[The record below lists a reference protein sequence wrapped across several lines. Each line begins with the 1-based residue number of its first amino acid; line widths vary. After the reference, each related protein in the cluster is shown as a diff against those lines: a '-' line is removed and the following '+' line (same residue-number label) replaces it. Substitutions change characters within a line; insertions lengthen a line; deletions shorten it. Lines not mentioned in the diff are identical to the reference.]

1 MGHHANLYPHPAGD
15 KKHSS
20 ADAVGAFL
28 AAGVPARELV
38 LWSPDARVFVSYED
52 PESLRAKCRYIRDHG
67 LAGAMFW
74 EYYADRGG
82 VLLGTLFGELRAPQG
97 R

>member
-1 MGHHANLYPHPAGD
+1 M
-15 KKHSS
+15 
-20 ADAVGAFL
+20 
-28 AAGVPARELV
+28 
-38 LWSPDARVFVSYED
+38 FVSYED
-52 PESLRAKCRYIRDHG
+52 PESLRAKCRYIRDQG